1 MNFSCDTL
9 TTSLARDELL
19 TVTDSQ
25 PFEIV
30 SQVGCLW
37 VTMDNDSRDIVLEPG
52 QRHAFAAGERAL
64 IVALKSSEFLIHKTA
79 AQVAPRARPSAGF
92 DLFAVLRRTFAK
104 QSGAAASAF

>member
-9 TTSLARDELL
+9 TSTLARDELL
-19 TVTDSQ
+19 TVTDSK

-52 QRHAFAAGERAL
+52 QRHSFAAGERAL
-64 IVALKSSEFLIHKTA
+64 IVALKPSEFLIHKTT
-79 AQVAPRARPSAGF
+79 AQTASRAQPAAGF
-92 DLFAVLRRTFAK
+92 DLFAALRRTFAK
-104 QSGAAASAF
+104 QGVAAASAF